1 MILTREL
8 VKVGLA
14 SPLRQLH
21 VQGVENI
28 AHGHGVTIAAR
39 ARGIEVAA
47 RDAWDVKEEVGCARR
62 DGGLVHR
69 VGVAGWMEARR

>member
-8 VKVGLA
+8 AIVGLA
-14 SPLRQLH
+14 RPLRQLH
-21 VQGVENI
+21 VEGVEDL
-28 AHGHGVTIAAR
+28 AHGHGVAAR
-39 ARGIEVAA
+39 ARGIEVAP
-47 RDAWDVKEEVGCARR
+47 RDAWDFKEEVGCARR